1 MDDVAIQVE
10 AAVMLNCAS
19 TPMSTGGFAQHQG
32 QPPQV
37 IRIMSPED
45 ALAHKLAAWNE
56 RRLMRDLFDCY
67 FFVGRLEVEVD
78 RSTLESRLASVSSRI
93 PAIARRN
100 SMSLAEFANELADA
114 AGKLTAEAL
123 RDELVG
129 LVPEEELAGLDLRM
143 KAVLR
148 KLADRLSQDL

>member
-1 MDDVAIQVE
+1 
-10 AAVMLNCAS
+10 
-19 TPMSTGGFAQHQG
+19 
-32 QPPQV
+32 
-37 IRIMSPED
+37 MSPED